1 MVKAASRVSVVI
13 LVSALVLG
21 PDAAVAGSGGSPNFV
36 PELRLSY
43 TDPVSGDRIE
53 CGDACRRFEVPAGVD
68 LELRVRVLNLGGD
81 SGSDGISWDLWFDQR
96 RHPFPGID
104 VEACRDPAEDR
115 LDIECWESLVNRVD
129 WDSWDSQTADR
140 VCVPE
145 KAGDCDEVRIRVP
158 MEADH
163 DGSRGRG
170 VYSFAVWVDR
180 FRVHAEKNEFDNF
193 VGPVRVKVVPANAES
208 PVAELREDVEVSA
221 RDPLVVP
228 SSPKPYSVRT
238 VSKEKE
244 IGFTLSSPRSRAVLE
259 FEPRYACPQGKSSS
273 RSMARGYF
281 RWRPGSA
288 PPLSRTIAGSRRSS
302 PWPRERGARGGQ
314 SAPATRRGRCT
325 AGPSRA
331 EVHPRLAGETPA
343 PQGLRVVLWGS
354 RPGCRAVVETPAG
367 WVRKIPWR
375 LIL

>member
-68 LELRVRVLNLGGD
+68 LELQVRVLNMGGTV
-81 SGSDGISWDLWFDQR
+81 GSDGVSWDLWFDQR
-96 RHPFPGID
+96 RYPFPGID
-104 VEACRDPAEDR
+104 IADCDDPAEDR

-145 KAGDCDEVRIRVP
+145 KAGDCDEVTIRVP
-158 MEADH
+158 MDADH

-259 FEPRYACPQGKSSS
+259 FEPRYAGKVTVVVEPSGVYEALHVEIRKVSTGEILFEVDGKGILSMEAGIGTATLKDDRRIEAVVTLAQGT
-273 RSMARGYF
+273 R
-281 RWRPGSA
+281 
-288 PPLSRTIAGSRRSS
+288 GSRGTISAS
-302 PWPRERGARGGQ
+302 YPAR
-314 SAPATRRGRCT
+314 AMYRRT
-325 AGPSRA
+325 
-331 EVHPRLAGETPA
+331 E
-343 PQGLRVVLWGS
+343 
-354 RPGCRAVVETPAG
+354 
-367 WVRKIPWR
+367 
-375 LIL
+375 